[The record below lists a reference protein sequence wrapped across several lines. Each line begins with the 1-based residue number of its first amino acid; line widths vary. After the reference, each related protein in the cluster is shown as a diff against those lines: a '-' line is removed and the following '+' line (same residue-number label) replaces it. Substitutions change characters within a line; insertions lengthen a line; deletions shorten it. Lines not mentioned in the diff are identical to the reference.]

1 MASNDK
7 AIPTSHPSA
16 SVAGRAPRGRIALLA
31 LCAGVLV
38 WAARV
43 PSASAQPAPS
53 ATASEV
59 TAPVPSGSASAVD
72 DPDAR
77 NESYRPV
84 AGGGNTR
91 SGELLLIE
99 AYAVIWLVVFGVLW
113 LSLRRHKQLAARID
127 KLEADLGRAR
137 AAGAGAGEGGGGKV
151 AAAKRTAGSD
161 KSAPAADAGGK
172 TREKPPTKDDPAD
185 EAD

>member
-1 MASNDK
+1 MASNHK
-7 AIPTSHPSA
+7 AIPTCHPSA
-16 SVAGRAPRGRIALLA
+16 PAAGRAPRVRAVLFALA
-31 LCAGVLV
+31 AGVLV
-38 WAARV
+38 LGARL

-53 ATASEV
+53 ATASEA
-59 TAPVPSGSASAVD
+59 TAPGPSASASAAD

-91 SGELLLIE
+91 SGELLLVE

-137 AAGAGAGEGGGGKV
+137 AAGAGEGGGGKV
-151 AAAKRTAGSD
+151 AVAKRAAGGD
-161 KSAPAADAGGK
+161 KSVADAGGK
-172 TREKPPTKDDPAD
+172 ARGQAPAKDDAAD
-185 EAD
+185 ETD